1 MSAENEELVQ
11 GAAAGAAGAADAAA
25 GEGEDLAS
33 LMEGRA
39 RMYGMLSRMYLKEID
54 EKALRD
60 LQGMRF
66 PTATGNERMDEGF
79 SLLYEYLS
87 RAWEESVTELAIDY
101 VRTFIGH
108 GVNGFSA
115 AYPFESVYTSE
126 RRLMMQEA
134 RAEVLQTLRDNG
146 LKRGRWTEGEDHIAL
161 ELEFMQRMALR
172 CAENLRAGDEDA
184 AVEHVETQ
192 RSFIRDHLLNWMP
205 MFTSDML
212 KFSRTSFYQGLA
224 HLSLGYVEQDAE
236 LLDDMVD
243 ADDEAA

>member
-1 MSAENEELVQ
+1 MGNDRDGRGGQERAFIEALEGRKRIYDFISRLFRVEVDAALLEELLEMEYPISAENDDI
-11 GAAAGAAGAADAAA
+11 AAGYELIRGYLADT
-25 GEGEDLAS
+25 
-33 LMEGRA
+33 
-39 RMYGMLSRMYLKEID
+39 D
-54 EKALRD
+54 ENTLTD
-60 LQGMRF
+60 
-66 PTATGNERMDEGF
+66 
-79 SLLYEYLS
+79 
-87 RAWEESVTELAIDY
+87 LAIDY

-172 CAENLRAGDEDA
+172 CADDLRAGDEDA

-192 RSFIRDHLLNWMP
+192 RTFVRDHLLNWLP

-212 KFSRTSFYQGLA
+212 KFSRTDFYQGLA
-224 HLSLGYVEQDAE
+224 HLSLGYVDQDAA
-236 LLDDMVD
+236 LLDDLL
-243 ADDEAA
+243 DEGDEEA

>member
-1 MSAENEELVQ
+1 MSAENEELAQ
-11 GAAAGAAGAADAAA
+11 GTPAEGAAS
-25 GEGEDLAS
+25 EEEDLIS

-39 RMYGMLSRMYLKEID
+39 RMYGMLSRMFLKEID
-54 EKALRD
+54 EKALHD

-66 PTATGNERMDEGF
+66 PVATGNEKVDEGF

-87 RAWEESVTELAIDY
+87 RAWEESITELAIDY

-172 CAENLRAGDEDA
+172 CADDLRAGDMDA
-184 AVEHVETQ
+184 AVGHAETQ
-192 RSFIRDHLLNWMP
+192 REFAHDHLLNWLP
-205 MFTSDML
+205 MMTSDML
-212 KFSRTSFYQGLA
+212 KFSRTSFYRGLA
-224 HLSLGYVEQDAE
+224 HLVLGYVEQDVE
-236 LLDDMVD
+236 LLDDIVD
-243 ADDEAA
+243 TQDEAA

>member
-1 MSAENEELVQ
+1 MASEDEKAACGVSEEDAER
-11 GAAAGAAGAADAAA
+11 
-25 GEGEDLAS
+25 EDGDLIG
-33 LMEGRA
+33 LMESRA
-39 RMYGMLSRMYLKEID
+39 RMYGMLSRMFLKEID
-54 EKALRD
+54 EEALRD
-60 LQGMRF
+60 LQGMKF
-66 PTATGNERMDEGF
+66 PTATGNERVDEGY
-79 SLLYEYLS
+79 SLLYKYLS

-172 CAENLRAGDEDA
+172 CADDLRAGDEDA

-192 RSFIRDHLLNWMP
+192 RTFVRDHLLNWLP

-212 KFSRTSFYQGLA
+212 KFSRTDFYQGLA
-224 HLSLGYVEQDAE
+224 HLSLGYVDQDAA
-236 LLDDMVD
+236 LLDDLL
-243 ADDEAA
+243 DEGDGEA